1 MTRPLLPALLVVG
14 LWISG
19 CSAQPEPSAPTAAI
33 TMDPLMSRGPATA
46 AVTIVEFSDY
56 Q

>member
-1 MTRPLLPALLVVG
+1 MTRPLLLALLIAG
-14 LWISG
+14 LWTSG
-19 CSAQPEPSAPTAAI
+19 CSAQPEPSAPAASI
-33 TMDPLMSRGPATA
+33 TLDPLMSRGPANA

>member
-1 MTRPLLPALLVVG
+1 MIRSLLLALLLAG
-14 LWISG
+14 LWVSG
-19 CSAQPEPSAPTAAI
+19 CSAQPEPSAPAATI
-33 TMDPLMSRGPATA
+33 TMDPLMSRGPANA